1 MGMTPRG
8 FAFLLD
14 RAAEKE
20 VEVDKRM
27 WKHTSELLAI
37 LATSATHQVWS
48 ADDFNPYKEEL
59 EGKKATVQDLLA
71 FVADLNKSMGG
82 IDLRGRKN

>member
-1 MGMTPRG
+1 MGMTPRE

-20 VEVDKRM
+20 VEDDKRM
-27 WKHTSELLAI
+27 WRHTSEVLAI
-37 LATSATHQVWS
+37 LATSATHQVW
-48 ADDFNPYKEEL
+48 AAEDFNPYKDDAPE
-59 EGKKATVQDLLA
+59 KPTTVKDLLA